1 MDVPREG
8 PGRVVWLGGGDAVDL
23 ETAVLDDLDARDEC
37 DALDRT
43 PPGCA
48 SLELARLRRL
58 RRRFDGAS

>member
-1 MDVPREG
+1 MDVPTKG

-23 ETAVLDDLDARDEC
+23 ETAVLDDLDAGDEC

-48 SLELARLRRL
+48 SVELARVRRA
-58 RRRFDGAS
+58 RRRFDDAS